1 MKPKIYIKFLLSYV
15 FFGIAAILV
24 LCTFTQRSITNYLEK
39 HEAQNLYREATQIAS
54 KYAANF
60 TNTTLSLEDFQ
71 VRMESLSSYLSA
83 EIWVVDSQ
91 GNVLFNSSDSSIG
104 QRAANAHYTTLP
116 DFDPTSFGNTYYTVG
131 NFYDSFSENT
141 ITVFSPVSAATY

>member
-54 KYAANF
+54 K
-60 TNTTLSLEDFQ
+60 
-71 VRMESLSSYLSA
+71 
-83 EIWVVDSQ
+83 
-91 GNVLFNSSDSSIG
+91 
-104 QRAANAHYTTLP
+104 
-116 DFDPTSFGNTYYTVG
+116 
-131 NFYDSFSENT
+131 
-141 ITVFSPVSAATY
+141 